1 MKHSFMRLKYKFSD
15 LINFPSSTVNVFA
28 VLGNFILILFIS
40 IAFLQSCIEVPQTE
54 QNTNTGNFEALWKI
68 IDTRYCYLDYKHINW
83 DSVHAVYKLRV
94 NDTLSQLSF
103 YGLMA
108 DMLDELKDGHVN
120 LYTNFAVSSYR
131 KWYTDFPSNFNADLI
146 YTDRYLG
153 SNYYSVNGLQYARI
167 HNDDIGYIYYGNFS
181 NRFGNSNIAAIFSY
195 FKGCK
200 GLIIDVRDNGGGYLD
215 MSEQFT
221 SYFLRSDTITGYI
234 MHKTGDGHN
243 DFSVATPIINPAN
256 KTLQWQHQ
264 VVVLT
269 NRMSFSATN
278 SFIVRMKIAP
288 NVTIIGDRTGG
299 GGGLPFSSEIPNG
312 WMVRFS
318 ASPMFDAAMN
328 HTEWGINPD
337 VKVNLK
343 ASDIEKGY
351 DTIIERAI
359 MLIESNSGL

>member
-1 MKHSFMRLKYKFSD
+1 MKL
-15 LINFPSSTVNVFA
+15 PSSGQKVFS
-28 VLGNFILILFIS
+28 VTGYFIFILFIS
-40 IAFLQSCIEVPQTE
+40 VVIFQSCIEEPQPE

-83 DSVHAVYKLRV
+83 DSVHAVYKQRV

-120 LYTNFAVSSYR
+120 LYTDFAVSSYR
-131 KWYTDFPSNFNADLI
+131 KWYTDFPSNFNPDLI
-146 YTDRYLG
+146 YNERYLG
-153 SNYYSVNGLQYARI
+153 NHYYSVSGLRYALI
-167 HNDDIGYIYYGNFS
+167 HNGDIGYIYYGNFS
-181 NRFGNSNIAAIFSY
+181 NRFGNSNISAIFKY
-195 FKGCK
+195 FKNCK

-215 MSEQFT
+215 MSEQFA
-221 SYFLRSDTITGYI
+221 SYFLKSDTITGYI
-234 MHKTGDGHN
+234 MHKTGAGHN
-243 DFSVATPIINPAN
+243 DFSVATSIKTPAN
-256 KTLQWQHQ
+256 KTLQWQRQ

-288 NVTIIGDRTGG
+288 NVTIVGDRTGG

-312 WMVRFS
+312 WMIRFS
-318 ASPMFDAAMN
+318 ASPMFDASMN
-328 HTEWGINPD
+328 QTEWGIDPD

-343 ASDIEKGY
+343 ATDIDKGY
-351 DTIIERAI
+351 DTIIERAV
-359 MLIESNSGL
+359 MLIESI